1 MSLRR
6 PRSPAMARPLLG
18 SPQFAPREGDTMAKP
33 DLIGTVIGDARYA
46 LRGLWRD
53 KAFSLTALVLLALAI
68 GANTAT
74 FTVLKRTILDPLPY
88 PNADQ
93 LVRIYDYQKQRGM
106 EFSVTTSNY
115 LDWVVQSKSFDHLAA
130 FGGRGMALVGQGEPE
145 LLIGLGVSAN
155 FLSTLGVLP
164 ALGRDFRPEENEQ
177 GRDRVLILSHSLWQR
192 KFGGDAA
199 VIGRSVRVNGESY
212 EIVGVAAQG
221 FVFPDRSYEAF
232 TPLTLKGGDPQWNN
246 RSAHYLKVV
255 GRLRAS
261 QTIEAASAEMT
272 QVAAGLEQ
280 QYPDTNKD
288 LGVRLHPLKERVV
301 AESRPLVFLLY
312 GAAILLLLVAC
323 ANLASLLVARAATR
337 QAEFSTRA
345 ALGAS
350 RSRLVSQM
358 MVESLI
364 LSVAGGLAGIGLA
377 KALLRML
384 PAIAPDALPRLDE
397 IQVDISV
404 LAFSLATTIVTGL
417 LFGLGPVAGLSRLM
431 EMSRGRTSSG
441 VRVRLRSAL
450 VVGQVAVSLV
460 LLAGAGLFI
469 RSLENLSQVD
479 AGFEVEGV
487 VTMNFVLGAN
497 EYPTGARMI
506 EFARQFDERLKST
519 PGVADAG
526 FSTSLPLSGQGWGN
540 PISVDKGEPLPSN
553 RSNVARIQAVSP
565 RYLQTL
571 KTPLR
576 LGRHLRS
583 SDDGGAPSVVVVDE
597 LFARTFLGE
606 KESPIGRRIKV
617 GDAASSRPWLTVV
630 GVVASSR
637 QISLE
642 GDPEPH
648 IFLPYLQIRDIAP
661 MVGRG
666 VYVAGRGVAPDAS
679 IAALK
684 SQISEIAPNLAL
696 REAQPLSARLGTALA
711 PQRFRTGLLGGF
723 AALAVL
729 IAGVGLYGVISFVV
743 AQQAREIG
751 LRIALGAQ
759 ASEIASMV
767 LGRGAGLGAL
777 GVVIGVAASLGLSR
791 FLEQQRL
798 LFGVGPRDAATLV
811 AVSALLGAV
820 VLAASYL
827 PARRASL
834 VEPMKALR
842 TE

>member
-1 MSLRR
+1 MSKTD
-6 PRSPAMARPLLG
+6 
-18 SPQFAPREGDTMAKP
+18 F
-33 DLIGTVIGDARYA
+33 IGTVVGDARYA
-46 LRGLWRD
+46 FRGLWRD
-53 KAFSLTALVLLALAI
+53 KAFTLTALLLLALAI

-106 EFSVTTSNY
+106 EFSVTASNY
-115 LDWVVQSKSFDHLAA
+115 LDWAAQTKTFEQLAA

-145 LLIGLGVSAN
+145 LFIGLGVSSN
-155 FLSTLGVLP
+155 FLTTLGVRP
-164 ALGRDFRPEENEQ
+164 ILGRDFRPEENEQ
-177 GRDRVLILSHSLWQR
+177 GRDRVLILSHALWQR

-199 VIGRSVRVNGESY
+199 VVGRSFRVNGESY
-212 EIVGVAAQG
+212 EIVGVAPQG
-221 FVFPDRSYEAF
+221 FAFPDRSYEAF
-232 TPLTLKGGDPQWNN
+232 TPLVLKGGDPQWNN

-261 QTIEAASAEMT
+261 ESLETASAEMT

-288 LGVRLHPLKERVV
+288 LGLRLHPLKERVV
-301 AESRPLVFLLY
+301 GESRPLVFLLY
-312 GAAILLLLVAC
+312 GAATLLLLVAC
-323 ANLASLLVARAATR
+323 ANLASLLLARAATR

-350 RSRLVSQM
+350 RSRLITQM

-364 LSVAGGLAGIGLA
+364 LSVSGGLAGIGLA
-377 KALLRML
+377 KVLLRLL
-384 PAIAPDALPRLDE
+384 PVIAPDALPRVEE
-397 IQVDISV
+397 IQLDFTVF
-404 LAFSLATTIVTGL
+404 AFSAATTVLTGL

-431 EMSRGRTSSG
+431 EMPRGRTSSG
-441 VRVRLRSAL
+441 LKVRLRSAL

-469 RSLENLSQVD
+469 RSLGNLSHVD
-479 AGFEVEGV
+479 AGFDVDGV

-497 EYPTGARMI
+497 EYPTGDRMI
-506 EFARQFDERLKST
+506 QFARQFDERLKNT
-519 PGVADAG
+519 PGVPDAG

-540 PISVDKGEPLPSN
+540 PISVDKAEPVPSN
-553 RSNVARIQAVSP
+553 RSNIARIQAVSP

-576 LGRHLRS
+576 LGRYLAS
-583 SDDGGAPSVVVVDE
+583 ADDGGAPPVVVVDE

-617 GDAASSRPWLTVV
+617 GGADSSRPWLTVV

-642 GDPEPH
+642 GEPEPH
-648 IFLPYLQIRDIAP
+648 IFLPYLQIQEIAP

-666 VYVAGRGVAPDAS
+666 IYVAGRSSAPEAA
-679 IAALK
+679 IGALK
-684 SQISEIAPNLAL
+684 AQITEVNPNLAL
-696 REAQPLSARLGTALA
+696 REAQPLSVRLGTALA

-723 AALAVL
+723 AVLALL
-729 IAGVGLYGVISFVV
+729 IASVGLYGVISFVV
-743 AQQAREIG
+743 AQQSREIG

-759 ASEIASMV
+759 ASEIAAMV
-767 LGRGAGLGAL
+767 VTRGAGLGVL
-777 GVVIGVAASLGLSR
+777 GVLIGIGASLGLSR
-791 FLEQQRL
+791 FLEQQNL
-798 LFGVGPRDAATLV
+798 LFGVGPRDAATLA

>member
-1 MSLRR
+1 MS
-6 PRSPAMARPLLG
+6 
-18 SPQFAPREGDTMAKP
+18 KP
-33 DLIGTVIGDARYA
+33 DLMGTVVGDARYA
-46 LRGLWRD
+46 FRGLWRD
-53 KAFSLTALVLLALAI
+53 KAFTFTALLLLALAI

-88 PNADQ
+88 PDADR

-115 LDWVVQSKSFDHLAA
+115 LDWAAQSKSFEQLAA
-130 FGGRGMALVGQGEPE
+130 YGGRGMALVGQGEPE
-145 LLIGLGVSAN
+145 LFIGLGVSAN
-155 FLSTLGVLP
+155 FLTTLGIRP
-164 ALGRDFRPEENEQ
+164 ILGRDFRPEENEQ
-177 GRDRVLILSHSLWQR
+177 GRDRVLILSHSFWER
-192 KFGGDAA
+192 KFGADVA
-199 VIGRSVRVNGESY
+199 VVGRFVRVNGESY
-212 EIVGVAAQG
+212 EVVGVTPRG
-221 FVFPDRSYEAF
+221 FAFPDRSYEAF
-232 TPLTLKGGDPQWNN
+232 TPLALKGGDPQWNN
-246 RSAHYLKVV
+246 RSAHYLRVV

-261 QTIEAASAEMT
+261 ENLETASTDMT

-288 LGVRLHPLKERVV
+288 LGLRLHLLKERTVG
-301 AESRPLVFLLY
+301 ESRPLVFLLY
-312 GAAILLLLVAC
+312 GAATLLLLVAC
-323 ANLASLLVARAATR
+323 ANLASLLVARAATK

-345 ALGAS
+345 ALGAR
-350 RSRLVSQM
+350 RSRLIIQM

-364 LSVAGGLAGIGLA
+364 LSVAGGLMGIGLA
-377 KALLRML
+377 NVLLRVL
-384 PAIAPDALPRLDE
+384 PVIAPEALPRVDE
-397 IQVDISV
+397 IRLDAPV
-404 LAFSLATTIVTGL
+404 LAFSAATTILTGL

-431 EMSRGRTSSG
+431 EMPRGRTSSG
-441 VRVRLRSAL
+441 IRVRLRSSL
-450 VVGQVAVSLV
+450 VVAQVAVSLV

-469 RSLENLSQVD
+469 RSLENLSHVD
-479 AGFEVEGV
+479 AGFDVQDV
-487 VTMNFVLGAN
+487 VTMNLVLGASD
-497 EYPTGARMI
+497 YPTGERMI

-519 PGVADAG
+519 PGVPDAG

-540 PISVDKGEPLPSN
+540 PISVERAEPVPSN

-576 LGRHLRS
+576 LGRYLAS
-583 SDDGGAPSVVVVDE
+583 TDDGGGPPVVLVDE

-637 QISLE
+637 QISLD

-648 IFLPYLQIRDIAP
+648 IFLPYLQIRDMAP

-666 VYVAGRGVAPDAS
+666 LYVAGRSTAS
-679 IAALK
+679 AAAIAALK
-684 SQISEIAPNLAL
+684 AQVAGVDPNLAL
-696 REAQPLSARLGTALA
+696 REAQPLSVRLGAALA

-743 AQQAREIG
+743 AQQTREIG

-759 ASEIASMV
+759 ASEIMALV
-767 LGRGAGLGAL
+767 LSRGAGLGAL
-777 GVVIGVAASLGLSR
+777 GVVLGIAASLGLSR
-791 FLEQQRL
+791 LLERQHL
-798 LFGVGPRDAATLV
+798 LFGVGSRDFATLA

-827 PARRASL
+827 PARRASS

-842 TE
+842 NE